1 MYRTNY
7 VEIDLEAVRHNARQ
21 MLARLSEGTRLMAV
35 VKADAYGHGAVQVAQ
50 AALEAGASAL
60 AVAIPEE
67 GECLRA
73 AGIAAPILVLGGIEP
88 DAAGAVVRCGLTQT
102 VFDARAI
109 AALSQ
114 AAQRLNRPA
123 RVHLKLDT
131 GMSRIGVR
139 TAAQAAALAQA
150 ADEAPGVRLVGAF
163 THFASAD
170 EEDASQTQQQI
181 ARFED
186 MLRAVEAVHG
196 APLLRHACNSAG
208 IYRYPQAHYD
218 MVRGGIALYGCAP
231 APGIGGLRPAMRWTT
246 RATFVKDLPAGERI
260 SYGGTYTA
268 ARDMRVMTVPVG
280 YADGYRRAFSGR
292 AQVLVRGRRA
302 PVVGRV
308 CMDQMMVDVTDIPAA
323 AAGDAATV
331 FGGDVSDSVETLAHT
346 AGTIPYEIL
355 CSIGR
360 RVPRVYLDGGREV
373 DMVNYLRGV

>member
-21 MLARLSEGTRLMAV
+21 MLARLSNGTRLMAV
-35 VKADAYGHGAVQVAQ
+35 VKADAYGHGAVQVAR

-88 DAAGAVVRCGLTQT
+88 DAAEAVVRCGLTQT
-102 VFDARAI
+102 VFDARAV

-139 TAAQAAALAQA
+139 TAVQAAELART
-150 ADEAPGVRLVGAF
+150 ADEAPGVHLVGAF

-170 EEDASQTQQQI
+170 EADASQTLLQI

-231 APGIGGLRPAMRWTT
+231 APGIGGPRPAMRWTT

-268 ARDMRVMTVPVG
+268 AHDMRVMTVPVG

-308 CMDQMMVDVTDIPAA
+308 CMDQMMVDVTDVPGC
-323 AAGDAATV
+323 AAGDEVVLLGAQGGEAISADEMAAWA
-331 FGGDVSDSVETLAHT
+331 D
-346 AGTIPYEIL
+346 TISYEIL
-355 CSIGR
+355 LAPSA
-360 RVPRVYLDGGREV
+360 RVPRTYR
-373 DMVNYLRGV
+373 

>member
-231 APGIGGLRPAMRWTT
+231 AMRWTT

-308 CMDQMMVDVTDIPAA
+308 CMDQMMVDVTDVPGC
-323 AAGDAATV
+323 AAGDEVVLLGAQGGEAISADEMAAWA
-331 FGGDVSDSVETLAHT
+331 D
-346 AGTIPYEIL
+346 TISYEIL
-355 CSIGR
+355 LAPSA
-360 RVPRVYLDGGREV
+360 RVPRTYR
-373 DMVNYLRGV
+373 

>member
-139 TAAQAAALAQA
+139 TAAQAAALARA

-308 CMDQMMVDVTDIPAA
+308 CMDQMMVDVTDVPGC
-323 AAGDAATV
+323 AAGDEVVLLGAQGGEAISADEMAAWA
-331 FGGDVSDSVETLAHT
+331 D
-346 AGTIPYEIL
+346 TISYEIL
-355 CSIGR
+355 LAPSA
-360 RVPRVYLDGGREV
+360 RVPRTYR
-373 DMVNYLRGV
+373 

>member
-123 RVHLKLDT
+123 RAHRRAH
-131 GMSRIGVR
+131 GRAGRGVGAGR
-139 TAAQAAALAQA
+139 GRGARRAAGGRVYALRVGGRGGRVADTAADCAL
-150 ADEAPGVRLVGAF
+150 
-163 THFASAD
+163 
-170 EEDASQTQQQI
+170 
-181 ARFED
+181 
-186 MLRAVEAVHG
+186 
-196 APLLRHACNSAG
+196 
-208 IYRYPQAHYD
+208 
-218 MVRGGIALYGCAP
+218 
-231 APGIGGLRPAMRWTT
+231 
-246 RATFVKDLPAGERI
+246 
-260 SYGGTYTA
+260 
-268 ARDMRVMTVPVG
+268 
-280 YADGYRRAFSGR
+280 
-292 AQVLVRGRRA
+292 
-302 PVVGRV
+302 
-308 CMDQMMVDVTDIPAA
+308 
-323 AAGDAATV
+323 
-331 FGGDVSDSVETLAHT
+331 
-346 AGTIPYEIL
+346 
-355 CSIGR
+355 
-360 RVPRVYLDGGREV
+360 
-373 DMVNYLRGV
+373 